1 MINKNKFFTL
11 GQVMILVF
19 GIVAISWAVGKQIP
33 VLQESIKIKGGK
45 F

>member
-19 GIVAISWAVGKQIP
+19 GIVAISWAVGSEVGIVQRGI
-33 VLQESIKIKGGK
+33 I
-45 F
+45 